1 LKKEPFLEAVQT
13 PHFFDIF
20 AKNLMF
26 GRWSWFFV
34 WMFGFGDPNL
44 GVAGNQGV
52 VRNWG
57 IWGLV

>member
-1 LKKEPFLEAVQT
+1 MKKEPFLEAVQT

-20 AKNLMF
+20 AKNPMF
-26 GRWSWFFV
+26 GRWTWFFV

-52 VRNWG
+52 VRN
-57 IWGLV
+57 